1 MRTYELGTIIFKAT
15 RFLNGY
21 LLSDCNRLFNNMKD
35 YEMCVRSP
43 IRTVLAEGSRPFC
56 MT

>member
-43 IRTVLAEGSRPFC
+43 ICTVLAEGSRPFC